1 MVKIPKLK
9 QQLKSC
15 GNEKQQ
21 QNIAEKKMNKIKTQP
36 LAARR
41 NRKTQSTGAKYKK

>member
-21 QNIAEKKMNKIKTQP
+21 QNIAEKKNEQ
-36 LAARR
+36 
-41 NRKTQSTGAKYKK
+41 N

>member
-15 GNEKQQ
+15 GNEKKQ
-21 QNIAEKKMNKIKTQP
+21 QNIAEKMNKIKTQP

-41 NRKTQSTGAKYKK
+41 NRKTQSTVAKYKK

>member
-15 GNEKQQ
+15 GNEKKQ
-21 QNIAEKKMNKIKTQP
+21 QNIAEKNEQ
-36 LAARR
+36 
-41 NRKTQSTGAKYKK
+41 N

>member
-15 GNEKQQ
+15 GNEKKYSK
-21 QNIAEKKMNKIKTQP
+21 ILLKKMNKIKTQP

-41 NRKTQSTGAKYKK
+41 NRKTQSTGGKYKK